1 MILIL
6 SQGYSHV
13 SSASLTLGAHPFRN
27 EEVSTQ
33 AAFMGP
39 AQVQTLQTELGLSCP
54 KGLILSDS
62 IS

>member
-1 MILIL
+1 MILIYPRDIAMCL
-6 SQGYSHV
+6 LP
-13 SSASLTLGAHPFRN
+13 SLTLGAHPFRN
-27 EEVSTQ
+27 KEVSTQ

-39 AQVQTLQTELGLSCP
+39 AHVQTLQTELGLSCP